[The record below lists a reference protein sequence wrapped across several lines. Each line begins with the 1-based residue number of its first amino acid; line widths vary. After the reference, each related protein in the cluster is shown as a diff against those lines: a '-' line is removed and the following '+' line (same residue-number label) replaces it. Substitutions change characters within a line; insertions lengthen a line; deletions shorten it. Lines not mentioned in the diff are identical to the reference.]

1 MDDHA
6 LLRLLSRL
14 RIGLGVAAL
23 LWPTSVL
30 VASGLGE
37 RGDKRVKPLVRT
49 VGARELV
56 VGLGTLDALA
66 NGGDVSRWAAW
77 NMVCDGTDAIGI
89 VLAWRHV
96 PRLRRVG
103 VLASALAAVAASA
116 TSLAA
121 AP

>member
-37 RGDKRVKPLVRT
+37 RSDKRVRPLVRT

-66 NGGDVSRWAAW
+66 NAGDVSRWAVW

-103 VLASALAAVAASA
+103 VLAGALAAVAASA

>member
-1 MDDHA
+1 MDDHT
-6 LLRLLSRL
+6 LLRLLSRM

-30 VASGLGE
+30 VASGIGE
-37 RGDKRVKPLVRT
+37 RGDKRVRPLVRT

-96 PRLRRVG
+96 PRLRRGG
-103 VLASALAAVAASA
+103 VLAGRLARGP
-116 TSLAA
+116 A
-121 AP
+121 APEPLGGPP

>member
-1 MDDHA
+1 MGG
-6 LLRLLSRL
+6 LLPLVEVLLQGVEAAGPQPAV
-14 RIGLGVAAL
+14 GLE
-23 LWPTSVL
+23 P
-30 VASGLGE
+30 
-37 RGDKRVKPLVRT
+37 RVRT

-66 NGGDVSRWAAW
+66 NAGDVSRWAVW